1 MKVDIEKKKTIF
13 KRNHKEKHNIYYS
26 TSKIIKDYTLSAVML
41 GIGILVA
48 YLSHFIRFNF
58 LAFDFSLFTLVYLIY
73 KVKYR
78 FVYLV
83 TILLS
88 LANLMHGSPSWV
100 GTMILSL
107 NNLFFVSMVIIF
119 KKIFIPKTSKFHLNL
134 CVLVL
139 SSFLTIV
146 FNVIMNGI
154 LYTPLYWYTFKIT
167 STLNFLEV
175 QKIYESHPTLFLLN
189 IKSYWLGIIALYT
202 IFNLIKNAIISFI
215 SLIILK
221 IFVDQKTI
229 TTY

>member
-1 MKVDIEKKKTIF
+1 MKINITKEKTIF
-13 KRNHKEKHNIYYS
+13 KKNYKKKHSIYYS

-41 GIGILVA
+41 GLGILVA

-88 LANLMHGSPSWV
+88 LANLLHGSPSWI
-100 GTMILSL
+100 GTMVLSL
-107 NNLFFVSMVIIF
+107 NNLFFVTMVILS
-119 KKIFIPKTSKFHLNL
+119 KKLFIPKRPKFYLNL
-134 CVLVL
+134 WVLVL
-139 SSFLTIV
+139 SSFLTTV

-167 STLNFLEV
+167 PTLNFLEV
-175 QKIYESHPTLFLLN
+175 QKIYEKHPTLFLLN

-202 IFNLIKNAIISFI
+202 SFNLIKNIIISFI
-215 SLIILK
+215 SLTILK
-221 IFVDQKTI
+221 IFADKKTI
-229 TTY
+229 ITY